1 MHSFYYLHEL
11 EFERNETE
19 IEKKNNRS
27 NKIFSF
33 KLRKVL
39 IKRNFVQQF
48 FYCIGKIAKSTI

>member
-48 FYCIGKIAKSTI
+48 FYSIGKIAKSTI